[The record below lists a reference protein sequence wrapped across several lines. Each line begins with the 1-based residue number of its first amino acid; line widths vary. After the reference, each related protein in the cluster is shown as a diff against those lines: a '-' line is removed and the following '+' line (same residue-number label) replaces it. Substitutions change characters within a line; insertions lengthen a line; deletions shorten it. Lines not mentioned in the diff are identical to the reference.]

1 MPHIQSTVRIEQG
14 QIVVS
19 LSTDAA
25 APFVFLESPYPG
37 RFSDNGFLLV
47 PMDGQTKDISFISK
61 ADFSLND
68 FKSSL
73 KIRSIR
79 DTYQ

>member
-1 MPHIQSTVRIEQG
+1 
-14 QIVVS
+14 
-19 LSTDAA
+19 
-25 APFVFLESPYPG
+25 
-37 RFSDNGFLLV
+37 
-47 PMDGQTKDISFISK
+47 MDGQTKDISFISK